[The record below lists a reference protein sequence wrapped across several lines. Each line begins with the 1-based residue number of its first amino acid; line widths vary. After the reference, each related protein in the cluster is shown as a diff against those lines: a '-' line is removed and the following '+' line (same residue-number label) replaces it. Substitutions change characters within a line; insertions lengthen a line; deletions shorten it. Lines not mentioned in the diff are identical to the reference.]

1 MNKAIFITVRTGS
14 TRLPKKALIELNN
27 GLATIE
33 YLIRRVKHSLN
44 TDGIILCTTTE
55 SADDILVEIADR
67 NGISHFRGSKD
78 DKLNRWLN
86 AAEKFN
92 VKSIVTADGDDLFC
106 EPELIDLAFN
116 QLEKGKADLIQ
127 SSGIIC
133 GAFTYGIRV
142 EALKKVC
149 EIKDSEDT
157 EMMWVYFTETGL
169 FNVEELQNV
178 PKQYFRN
185 DIRMTLDYQEDLDFF
200 LKLLNLFDNSTEYF
214 PLDKIVKIIDKNPKL
229 KGINIFRQKEFLIN
243 QATRTNLRMKVNLL

>member
-1 MNKAIFITVRTGS
+1 MNNAIFITVRTGS
-14 TRLPKKALIELNN
+14 ARLPKKALIELND
-27 GLATIE
+27 GLPTIE

-44 TDGIILCTTTE
+44 ADGIILCTTTE
-55 SADDILVEIADR
+55 TADDILVEIADR
-67 NGISHFRGSKD
+67 NNINHFRGSKN
-78 DKLNRWLN
+78 DKLNRWLT
-86 AAEKFN
+86 AAEKFDVRN
-92 VKSIVTADGDDLFC
+92 IVTADGDDLFC
-106 EPELIDLAFN
+106 EPELIDLAFD

-149 EIKDSEDT
+149 EIKCSEDT
-157 EMMWVYFTETGL
+157 EMMWVYFTDTGL

-200 LKLLNLFDNSTEYF
+200 LKLLELSDNTTDYIS
-214 PLDKIVKIIDKNPKL
+214 LDKIIQFIDYNPNL
-229 KGINIFRQKEFLIN
+229 KEINFFRQKEFLNN
-243 QATRTNLRMKVNLL
+243 QVARTKLRIKGNLI